1 MSHINYSLKK
11 KKQKTSIWDWLLT
24 LWEKKKFYQE
34 TGMWLWLCGGEVPF
48 GTLTLCRA
56 ALELGTQW

>member
-1 MSHINYSLKK
+1 MSHINYGLKK
-11 KKQKTSIWDWLLT
+11 KKIFHLGLAVDFM
-24 LWEKKKFYQE
+24 EKKKFYQE